1 MKIRLTPR
9 EDIFHQEG
17 ANIFL
22 NAVKISCKDII
33 EANEDRELESKAIA
47 LSILKEHPNNPACE
61 EMIN

>member
-33 EANEDRELESKAIA
+33 EANKDRDIESKAIA
-47 LSILKEHPNNPACE
+47 LSILE
-61 EMIN
+61 EFPENESVAFK